1 MLSEIEN
8 GYYATISQLVKMN
21 NSPAVIGGD
30 WWKLSGSYTFRGLK
44 GPVFGF
50 CTRDLV

>member
-1 MLSEIEN
+1 MLAGKSHPSIGSTYMLSEIEN

-30 WWKLSGSYTFRGLK
+30 
-44 GPVFGF
+44 
-50 CTRDLV
+50 